1 MELTIEERDGNL
13 VAVFDGRLDTLAASE
28 IEQEIHKLDD
38 CEGHNIMLDCTAMDY
53 ISSSGLR
60 LFLSILKN
68 AKAKGS
74 RVIITGCNDSLHQI
88 FTMTGFI
95 KLFEF
100 K

>member
-1 MELTIEERDGNL
+1 MKTTIEERDGNL
-13 VAVFDGRLDTLAASE
+13 VAVFEGRLDTLAASE
-28 IEQEIHKLDD
+28 IEKELQKLND
-38 CEGHNIMLDCTAMDY
+38 CEGRDIMLDCAAMDY

-68 AKAKGS
+68 AKSKGS
-74 RVIITGCNDSLHQI
+74 HVYITGCNDNLCQI